1 MRFATR
7 NTVLPRGGGP
17 DGTAPVF
24 IHKGYGV
31 GWSTYHLH
39 RSEALYGPDARVY
52 RPERWEDGELIR
64 KVGLGAGFLDFH
76 AGPRVCLGSKSLC
89 QSPLIYVPPR

>member
-1 MRFATR
+1 LRLYPQLPVNVRFAIRT
-7 NTVLPRGGGP
+7 TILPRGGGP
-17 DGTAPVF
+17 DGSAPF
-24 IHKGYGV
+24 LLRKGRGV

-52 RPERWEDGELIR
+52 RPERWESGELIR

-76 AGPRVCLGSKSLC
+76 GRPESLSR
-89 QSPLIYVPPR
+89 Q